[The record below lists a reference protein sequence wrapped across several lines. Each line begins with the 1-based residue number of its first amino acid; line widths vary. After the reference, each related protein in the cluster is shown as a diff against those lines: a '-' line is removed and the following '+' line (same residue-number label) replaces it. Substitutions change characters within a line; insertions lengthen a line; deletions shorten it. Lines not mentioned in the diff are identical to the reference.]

1 MEVQEALPPAGVL
14 GAEPLSLMLQH
25 FPREPA
31 KRCFQAMA
39 ANQVFFV
46 SQVFS
51 TVWVFCPVAPDETA
65 PLRLLLNPA
74 VERERRKHAQGVLQA
89 VKKSS
94 PCGKLFCRNTDG
106 MFSAQPKTQTA
117 DKVPRFKKTSIA
129 SAKDFSLTQRKQKRL
144 PFLSRYRLKNQSGG
158 TKFQRFFELFL

>member
-1 MEVQEALPPAGVL
+1 
-14 GAEPLSLMLQH
+14 MLQH

-74 VERERRKHAQGVLQA
+74 VERERRKHAQGVFLQLITQLC
-89 VKKSS
+89 S
-94 PCGKLFCRNTDG
+94 D
-106 MFSAQPKTQTA
+106 SAW
-117 DKVPRFKKTSIA
+117 
-129 SAKDFSLTQRKQKRL
+129 
-144 PFLSRYRLKNQSGG
+144 RLKEEGRHAG
-158 TKFQRFFELFL
+158 RF

>member
-74 VERERRKHAQGVLQA
+74 VEREREGSMLKACFTPSKKFALRKAFL
-89 VKKSS
+89 
-94 PCGKLFCRNTDG
+94 
-106 MFSAQPKTQTA
+106 PKH
-117 DKVPRFKKTSIA
+117 
-129 SAKDFSLTQRKQKRL
+129 
-144 PFLSRYRLKNQSGG
+144 
-158 TKFQRFFELFL
+158 

>member
-1 MEVQEALPPAGVL
+1 LNRCAAKGRFQVAEKVEVQEALPPAGVL

-89 VKKSS
+89 VKKVRLAES
-94 PCGKLFCRNTDG
+94 
-106 MFSAQPKTQTA
+106 FSAETLMECFRRSRKLRPLTK
-117 DKVPRFKKTSIA
+117 SLA
-129 SAKDFSLTQRKQKRL
+129 SKRH
-144 PFLSRYRLKNQSGG
+144 P
-158 TKFQRFFELFL
+158 